1 MLKGWN
7 PLKPGHS
14 GNNMLNYWLNGEKR
28 PTIAVQPKVLDGNYE
43 LIPDLPCLMAFAKR
57 SRTVFSRSQRF

>member
-14 GNNMLNYWLNGEKR
+14 GNNMLNYYWLNGEKR
-28 PTIAVQPKVLDGNYE
+28 PRLCENSEYPVNLANRGIH
-43 LIPDLPCLMAFAKR
+43 KR
-57 SRTVFSRSQRF
+57 SQGYLADYFRHLLS